1 MTAIPASHR
10 TTQMVLFSEQ
20 SIKPSWS
27 DLAESTRIEVISLLA
42 QLLVSVQAANR
53 VSQEQGGR
61 DE

>member
-1 MTAIPASHR
+1 
-10 TTQMVLFSEQ
+10 MVLFSEQ